1 MGSRLGG
8 KGTTKQYRREDE
20 KKKKKKTYSDEVTL
34 ASVAHGDVRRIMSRA
49 SRAMRATE
57 GASLSHALVSC
68 ATSDG
73 GRATSYSV
81 SDAFSRQ
88 ARTHKAAN

>member
-20 KKKKKKTYSDEVTL
+20 KKTYSDEVTL